1 MTSLNKTQYLG
12 QVRELWAIFLFFLAL
27 ITKFFSHVSVFINR
41 KNEHTNIYPA
51 SNKWRDCGID
61 DIMYYVGTFNFYT
74 N

>member
-12 QVRELWAIFLFFLAL
+12 QVRELRAILLFFLAL

-41 KNEHTNIYPA
+41 KKKHTNIYPVF
-51 SNKWRDCGID
+51 NKLRDCGID
-61 DIMYYVGTFNFYT
+61 DIMYYVGTFSFYT